1 MDIVMLGHGG
11 VGKSSY
17 LSLMYA
23 AMRDGI
29 QGFGLCAQEAS
40 LHEELTS
47 EAEEVLRGR
56 RPGAERRRDVLDLLL
71 HYQGRAVLPV
81 RWCDHRYLPGQAG
94 EGLFSGLTRAD
105 GIMVFADAPRLLGDD
120 PYRAALHRMA
130 TLVRRALA
138 ERDGRLTPLVLV
150 FTKCDRL
157 TSSAGTPAPL
167 DLLLEPFEDVIAKVA
182 VTENLRGAVALVACG
197 REPEGVTVPVLWILH
212 HAIVGR
218 GLALHAALTPGRVLA
233 PADKAAEY
241 GRLEP
246 LFAPAERL
254 ATLLTRVPS
263 F

>member
-1 MDIVMLGHGG
+1 MDIVMLGHSG

-40 LHEELTS
+40 LHDELTS
-47 EAEEVLRGR
+47 ASEEVLRGR
-56 RPGAERRRDVLDLLL
+56 HPGAGHRREVLDLLL

-81 RWCDHRYLPGQAG
+81 RWRDHRYLAG
-94 EGLFSGLTRAD
+94 RAEEGLFLGLTRAD

-130 TLVRRALA
+130 ALVQRALA

-157 TSSAGTPAPL
+157 TSGAGAPAPL
-167 DLLLEPFEDVIAKVA
+167 DSLVEPFEDVIAKVA

-197 REPEGVTVPVLWILH
+197 REPAGVTVPVLWILH

-241 GRLEP
+241 ERLVP

-254 ATLLTRVPS
+254 VTLLSHVPS

>member
-1 MDIVMLGHGG
+1 MDIVMLGQGG

-29 QGFGLCAQEAS
+29 QGFGLCAEEAS
-40 LHEELTS
+40 LHEELTAA
-47 EAEEVLRGR
+47 AEEVLRGR
-56 RPGAERRRDVLDLLL
+56 GPGAGCRRDVLELQL
-71 HYQGRAVLPV
+71 HHQGRAVLPV
-81 RWCDHRYLPGQAG
+81 RWRDHRYLPGRAD
-94 EGLFSGLTRAD
+94 EEMLPGLTRAD

-130 TLVRRALA
+130 ALVQRALA
-138 ERDGRLTPLVLV
+138 GRDGRLTPLVLV

-157 TSSAGTPAPL
+157 PSGAGAPAPL
-167 DLLLEPFEDVIAKVA
+167 DSLVAPFEDVIAKVA

-197 REPEGVTVPVLWILH
+197 REPAGVTVPVLWILH

-218 GLALHAALTPGRVLA
+218 GLALHAALTPGRLLA
-233 PADKAAEY
+233 SADKAAEY
-241 GRLEP
+241 ERLEP

-254 ATLLTRVPS
+254 VTLLSRVPS

>member
-29 QGFGLCAQEAS
+29 QGFGLRAREAS
-40 LHEELTS
+40 VREELTS
-47 EAEEVLRGR
+47 AAEEVLRGR
-56 RPGAERRRDVLDLLL
+56 RPGGERREVLELLL

-81 RWCDHRYLPGQAG
+81 RWRDHRYLAGQGG
-94 EGLFSGLTRAD
+94 ERLLLGLSRAD
-105 GIMVFADAPRLLGDD
+105 GIMVFADAPRLLGDE
-120 PYRAALHRMA
+120 PYRADLRRMGAL
-130 TLVRRALA
+130 VQRALA
-138 ERDGRLTPLVLV
+138 ERDGRLTPFVLV

-157 TSSAGTPAPL
+157 PSAAGGPVPL
-167 DLLLEPFEDVIAKVA
+167 DSLVEPFEGVIAKVS

-197 REPEGVTVPVLWILH
+197 HEPAGVTVPVLWILH

-218 GLALHAALTPGRVLA
+218 GLALHAALTPGRFLA
-233 PADKAAEY
+233 SADKAAEY
-241 GRLEP
+241 ERLEP
-246 LFAPAERL
+246 LFGPAERL
-254 ATLLTRVPS
+254 VTLLSHVPS